1 MRIHPRSRSGF
12 TALEAVI
19 ALGVLATTIVYVSQL
34 VTFGIAER
42 KRNLAQQEAVETAT
56 NILEAARACAWD
68 KLDDAWAAAQ
78 ALPDTPGTRLYDA
91 RLSVRVESK
100 ALGQPALKRVTV
112 EIEAKPGLLARQ
124 TAWLARRE
132 APTGGKP

>member
-1 MRIHPRSRSGF
+1 MRIPTRNRSGF

-19 ALGVLATTIVYVSQL
+19 ALGMLATAIVFVSQL

-42 KRNLAQQEAVETAT
+42 KRSLAQQQAVESAA
-56 NILEAARACAWD
+56 NILEAARACPWD

-78 ALPDTPGTRLYDA
+78 ALPDTPDTRLYDA

-100 ALGQPALKRVTV
+100 ALDQPALKRVTV
-112 EIEAKPGLLARQ
+112 EIEAKHGLLARQ
-124 TAWLARRE
+124 TAWFARRE